1 MYNSNASNSRLDIMT
16 RLLLLCLSAAA
27 LSACTFHS
35 TDSTEVGVLTRK
47 IALFGKSGIQAES
60 YAPGATYFFPAFIT
74 DWHVYNVA
82 LQNLEMVADKNK
94 GDRADRDDIEFKTHD
109 GNDIAV
115 DVTVSWRVDTAK
127 VAWILE
133 HVGSSTEEVKENL
146 VRPAGR
152 SIVRD
157 VLNTMTSEEFYV
169 ADKKF
174 LKAEEART
182 RLADVMGPEGVI
194 VERVILGE
202 HRFHPEYEKVI
213 HDKKIAEQTAELMV
227 SMGNAAGQEAN
238 RNLET
243 ARGEV
248 AQKIAKAQ
256 GALDQAR
263 LAADADFYKNQ
274 REAEAIFAEKRAHAK
289 GVEKQNQALA
299 GAGGHAMVKLRVA
312 EALAGKR
319 ILFIPGGGKGAGSLQ
334 TLNLNDLLTRYA
346 VANAAP
352 ASVAAPSAAPAAPAE

>member
-1 MYNSNASNSRLDIMT
+1 MRFSNLITTTVVSVTL
-16 RLLLLCLSAAA
+16 A
-27 LSACTFHS
+27 LACTGCTMHS

-47 IALFGKSGIQAES
+47 VGLFGSTGIQAES
-60 YAPGATYFFPAFIT
+60 YPP
-74 DWHVYNVA
+74 
-82 LQNLEMVADKNK
+82 

-115 DVTVSWRVDTAK
+115 DVTVSWRVNTAK
-127 VAWILE
+127 VSWILE
-133 HVGSSTEEVKENL
+133 HVGSSTDEVKENL
-146 VRPAGR
+146 VRPAAR

-182 RLADVMGPEGVI
+182 RLEAVFDPEGVI

-213 HDKKIAEQTAELMV
+213 HDKKIAEQTAEQMV

-248 AQKIAKAQ
+248 AQRVAKGQ
-256 GALDQAR
+256 GALDQAK
-263 LAADADFYKNQ
+263 LQADADFYKAQ
-274 REAEAIFAEKRAHAK
+274 REAEAILAEKRAHAK

-299 GAGGHAMVKLRVA
+299 GAGGHAMVKLKIA
-312 EALAGKR
+312 EALMGKP
-319 ILFIPGGGKGAGSLQ
+319 IIFIPGGGKSGGGLQ
-334 TLNLNDLLTRYA
+334 TLNINDLLSRYA
-346 VANAAP
+346 VVSSAP
-352 ASVAAPSAAPAAPAE
+352 PSAPEKPTAQ